1 MVPKEMRLK
10 AQNLTQ
16 DGILNLK
23 MSRILAIMV
32 AIFMIVIVMM
42 PAGSS
47 AHTPSKNFQNQMSP
61 AVVHNYNVT
70 FIEKGLPRGM
80 QWEVGVLNESS
91 HVSILNTTTTERNVV
106 SLPNGS
112 YAVQAIDMVSPV
124 DYIPYMGN
132 TSLMFFNKLLSVD
145 GKALTLNITF
155 VRAYQVNFT
164 ESGLPGGNSNSWSI
178 SWKNITQGYNAS
190 AQTLCENLI
199 GHTGINLTLANGTYQ
214 YYVKANVD
222 GYFAKPSSG
231 NFTVSGQNMVIP
243 TIVFSNHKY
252 NVTFYENG
260 IPNGTPWSV
269 TFNGHSS
276 SSKTSTITFSAA
288 PGTYSYTIGL
298 ASIYQAQPDNGTI
311 TVSSNTSVPITFSKL
326 PSSPG
331 NEKIFA
337 SLFPVGSYADYV
349 QIGTGEDNVTY
360 LGNGTTESMPLMS
373 TLYFNYSV
381 NAISNYVI
389 NLSYTET
396 IISSNGTKTTSTSYM
411 VTPTA
416 DIYSWA
422 GYTPFAN
429 QKTPA
434 LLFVNTSD
442 PASSY
447 LPNSVYHSVRTT
459 TISLLGNSYS
469 AFNILGK
476 MKTSSNGT
484 WNISYN
490 VNYAQSNGM
499 ALMGDLYFNGNET
512 TTQYKVAGNAEL
524 NVSLLSTNVA
534 SLNASV
540 NTTTYQVT
548 FTEAGLPA
556 GTSWYVNLSNGIDS
570 GAITGASY
578 SFLLAN
584 GTYSYSIGSVSGYT
598 ASPASGSI
606 TFNGKN
612 VSQSIT
618 FTPVKVASKY
628 TVTFTEAGLPAGTSW
643 YVNLSNG
650 IDSGAING
658 TSYTFLLANG
668 TYTYTVGLVSAY
680 QASPNNGTIIVAGAS
695 QNVSITFAPITHEI
709 YGYVKG
715 TVSPGNATVTVDGRI
730 IQVIDG
736 SFNIS
741 LLPGTY
747 YLSFTANGY
756 NGSVREINLQAG
768 KTVTVNVVLTQISNA
783 VTLSGYITPDNVNAS
798 LLINGIIV
806 YVNSTGYYSQSV
818 TSGTYTISAYANGY
832 YPYSQNVTVS
842 TSRPVKP
849 VNITLVKEPS
859 PTSGTHTGNANATGY
874 NVTVTNLIIGK
885 GNITLSFNSTG
896 NGTLVVQIPF
906 KDVGNATISEIL
918 NSTVYINGTQ
928 YKNFTITISSNY
940 TVILK
945 VYNLPSK
952 DPTLY
957 WGYSPYS
964 TAPKTTPPK
973 TTTTSQTSPPNI
985 ELYEIIAAVALIGII
1000 AGTAGVLIRK
1010 KR

>member
-214 YYVKANVD
+214 YYVKDKVD

-570 GAITGASY
+570 GAI
-578 SFLLAN
+578 
-584 GTYSYSIGSVSGYT
+584 
-598 ASPASGSI
+598 
-606 TFNGKN
+606 
-612 VSQSIT
+612 
-618 FTPVKVASKY
+618 
-628 TVTFTEAGLPAGTSW
+628 
-643 YVNLSNG
+643 
-650 IDSGAING
+650 NG

-668 TYTYTVGLVSAY
+668 TYTYTIGLVSAY

-806 YVNSTGYYSQSV
+806 YVSSTGYYSQSV

-832 YPYSQNVTVS
+832 YPYSKNVTVS

>member
-1 MVPKEMRLK
+1 MVPKKIRFG
-10 AQNLTQ
+10 AQKLTQ
-16 DGILNLK
+16 DGKSNLK
-23 MSRILAIMV
+23 MSRVLAIAV
-32 AIFMIVIVMM
+32 AVFMLVIVMM

-61 AVVHNYNVT
+61 AVVQDYNVT
-70 FIEKGLPRGM
+70 FVEKGLPSGTTWIADM
-80 QWEVGVLNESS
+80 INVSS
-91 HVSILNTTTTERNVV
+91 YSVYSNGTTTYKNVV

-112 YAVQAIDMVSPV
+112 YAVEVRDDTVN
-124 DYIPYMGN
+124 YIADEISN
-132 TSLMFFNKLLSVD
+132 TSYSAYLHALLISVD
-145 GKALTLNITF
+145 GKALTVNVAF
-155 VRAYQVNFT
+155 AKAYQVNFT
-164 ESGLPGGNSNSWSI
+164 ESGLPLGNSNSWTI
-178 SWKNITQGYNAS
+178 SGINITKGSTNTFYQN
-190 AQTLCENLI
+190 TN
-199 GHTGINLTLANGTYQ
+199 HTGMDIPLVNGTYQ
-214 YYVKANVD
+214 YNVEASVD
-222 GYFAKPSSG
+222 GYYATSSSG
-231 NFTVSGQNMVIP
+231 NFTVSGASEHIAN
-243 TIVFSNHKY
+243 IVFSNHKY

-606 TFNGKN
+606 TF
-612 VSQSIT
+612 
-618 FTPVKVASKY
+618 TPVKVASKY

-818 TSGTYTISAYANGY
+818 TPGTYTISAYANGY

-964 TAPKTTPPK
+964 TAPGPTPTK
-973 TTTTSQTSPPNI
+973 STTTSQAPSPNLG
-985 ELYEIIAAVALIGII
+985 LYEIVAAVVLIGII